1 MNLAL
6 QLIVGVVEWL
16 TAQDH
21 GFQDREFGL
30 QFRARGWTFRH
41 NRRVNRS
48 GSVAPLGRPIRRATH
63 LAATAAMGN
72 GSAMTMGTSERS

>member
-30 QFRARGWTFRH
+30 QFRARG
-41 NRRVNRS
+41 
-48 GSVAPLGRPIRRATH
+48 
-63 LAATAAMGN
+63 
-72 GSAMTMGTSERS
+72 